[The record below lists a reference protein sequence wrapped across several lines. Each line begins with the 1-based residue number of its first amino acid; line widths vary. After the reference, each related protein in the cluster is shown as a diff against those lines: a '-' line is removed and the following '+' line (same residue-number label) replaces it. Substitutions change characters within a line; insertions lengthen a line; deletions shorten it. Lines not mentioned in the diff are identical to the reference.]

1 MKSLSFVFALIS
13 FFTSF
18 SLYSSDALTADQ
30 IKRQTQLAKQY
41 QYDLELEQSKQRN
54 IEAQADLQR
63 TNQALIDAKKR
74 LEFSKKDAAA
84 AKQEAIDAKQKAD
97 KIKNKKTNLNDLL
110 SDTASDV
117 SIKTKT
123 VVTKTTVCGV
133 SGVCRSQKIPDIEVL
148 EPAK

>member
-1 MKSLSFVFALIS
+1 MKSLSFALVLTSIS
-13 FFTSF
+13 FYLFA
-18 SLYSSDALTADQ
+18 SDALTTDQ

-74 LEFSKKDAAA
+74 LEVSKKEAAA

-97 KIKNKKTNLNDLL
+97 KIKNKKTNLNDAL
-110 SDTASDV
+110 SGTALDV

-133 SGVCRSQKIPDIEVL
+133 VGFGRSQKIPDMQAL
-148 EPAK
+148 EDNNK